1 MHGTSEFKHGKEKPL
16 YHPSSSGELYTK
28 IADIDIIKSWLLY
41 DKRAIK
47 NMVVAAKAKM
57 SSITTNL

>member
-28 IADIDIIKSWLLY
+28 IADTDIIKSWLLSV
-41 DKRAIK
+41 KRAIK
-47 NMVVAAKAKM
+47 NTVVAAKAKM
-57 SSITTNL
+57 SLITTNL

>member
-1 MHGTSEFKHGKEKPL
+1 MHSTSEFKHGKEKPL

-28 IADIDIIKSWLLY
+28 IVDIDIIKSWLLSV
-41 DKRAIK
+41 KKAIK

>member
-16 YHPSSSGELYTK
+16 YHPSSSGELYTM
-28 IADIDIIKSWLLY
+28 IADTYIIKSWLLSV
-41 DKRAIK
+41 KRAIK

>member
-1 MHGTSEFKHGKEKPL
+1 MHSTSKFKHGKEKPL
-16 YHPSSSGELYTK
+16 YHPSSSGELYTM
-28 IADIDIIKSWLLY
+28 IADTDIIKSWLLSV
-41 DKRAIK
+41 KRAIK

>member
-1 MHGTSEFKHGKEKPL
+1 MHSTSEFKHGKEKPL
-16 YHPSSSGELYTK
+16 YHPSSSGELYTM
-28 IADIDIIKSWLLY
+28 IADTYIIKSWLLSV
-41 DKRAIK
+41 KRAIK